1 MISFGVSWKKWLCSA
16 VTLSPCANA
25 ASIAASTSSSN
36 TTVSPITM
44 APFPIGAKAA
54 HEPKPAAGGRVMPS
68 TVTATSVRDQPIFT
82 TPSGVAVAATPLASA
97 ITF

>member
-1 MISFGVSWKKWLCSA
+1 
-16 VTLSPCANA
+16 
-25 ASIAASTSSSN
+25 
-36 TTVSPITM
+36 M